1 MRTGKEVTLGSDH
14 AVYFG
19 AVTGMSKNCLD
30 RKERKLARLRGS
42 AKAAKKAKRSP
53 KARSTDV
60 SQTT

>member
-1 MRTGKEVTLGSDH
+1 LGSDH

-19 AVTGMSKNCLD
+19 AVTGMSKNCMD
-30 RKERKLARLRGS
+30 RKKRKLRAQKQS